1 MACKIGYVSTTFLK
15 ADSLQKDLNAQRDGR
30 IMKVMDKNPGKFMQ
44 NLGPVGT
51 DANKRSG
58 STLAPMSEQIVIQ
71 HLKHCR
77 DLTRGFAYRVFP
89 NFWRHWCKEILEHA
103 EQARS
108 NKEQLALFEVQNL
121 IAAVQQPAEQ
131 EFCQHLG
138 NGFVKFKNKTLNTLT
153 GEERFTGDMLSL
165 VEHSDLEE
173 TIAITSITHR
183 AEGFYAEQ
191 LWALQQR
198 LALLNDGEKLDERSN
213 PASPVQFCEAL
224 RKVLSSLDMD
234 AKTKIIGYKIFDQ
247 EVVGQLES
255 LYDEINQYLVL
266 QNLLPNL
273 RFSPSSSDNSGGR
286 PVAEEQVADDP
297 LDIDPLAGLPE
308 QPQTEEMHRRASD
321 RLLSGAPN
329 ASDVQYQSSLLNAIK
344 LLQSH
349 ILQQGVPAQ
358 NFAQQAPVAAAGF
371 VPRPANAY
379 PEASMSPYNQ
389 QPQHPNPQSL
399 RVYNSDQLVSVLNNM
414 QNNSLAVTQ
423 QAFANVSVGA
433 VNLSPQRVQEVSQQ
447 MMDQIAKENENGA
460 VEANDMQ
467 TIDLVGMLFEYMLSD
482 EHLPDSVKA
491 LLSYLHTPFLK
502 IAFIDKDFFEQPEH
516 PARVLL
522 NSLAEAGVRWVGNDG
537 SDQFEIFNKIKVT
550 VFRLLEEFKNDT
562 RLFAELL
569 IEFNSYTHNVARRQ
583 ELMERRAL
591 EKAQGEEKLREAK
604 VQVNNTV
611 RIRTDGREMPSAIL
625 LLLLQP
631 WSDYLS
637 FVLLRYGDNSDAWRR
652 AVAVVDDLLWSLE
665 PKTLQ
670 VDKVKQMERQVAL
683 IASLEHGFET
693 IGYEQAKGRKLI
705 EAVIALQRLAL
716 QSKKAE
722 AAPAPMRSKLESM
735 AAEKAGQAY
744 ELQTPETADESKI
757 VDSLK
762 MIEFGTWFEFEGGKR
777 LKVAWFNQKTNHY
790 MLVDQQGRK
799 VSLIAGLQL
808 AREMISGSA
817 HIIAGS
823 TKPFFERAL
832 ENIYHTLSERA
843 GNERAGNL
851 AAESSSLSE

>member
-1 MACKIGYVSTTFLK
+1 
-15 ADSLQKDLNAQRDGR
+15 
-30 IMKVMDKNPGKFMQ
+30 MQ
-44 NLGPVGT
+44 NLGSFGA

-58 STLAPMSEQIVIQ
+58 HGSAPMSEQIVIQ

-89 NFWRHWCKEILEHA
+89 NFWRHWCKTLLEHGERA
-103 EQARS
+103 KS

-183 AEGFYAEQ
+183 AENFYAEQ

-224 RKVLSSLDMD
+224 RKVLSNLDMTP
-234 AKTKIIGYKIFDQ
+234 KMKIIGYKIFDQ
-247 EVVGQLES
+247 EVVGQLDS
-255 LYDEINQYLVL
+255 LYDEINQYLIQ

-273 RFSPSSSDNSGGR
+273 RFVPSSDASGH
-286 PVAEEQVADDP
+286 ASSHEKNLQDDP
-297 LDIDPLAGLPE
+297 LDVQANDVTADAAVT
-308 QPQTEEMHRRASD
+308 QHRRASD
-321 RLLSGAPN
+321 RLLSGTLNPN
-329 ASDVQYQSSLLNAIK
+329 DAQYQSSLLNAIK
-344 LLQSH
+344 LLQAH
-349 ILQQGVPAQ
+349 ITNQTMAMGAAAPIS
-358 NFAQQAPVAAAGF
+358 APVLAAGF
-371 VPRPANAY
+371 TPG
-379 PEASMSPYNQ
+379 ASA
-389 QPQHPNPQSL
+389 QPQASVAAGAGQPSAPQAMKI
-399 RVYNSDQLVSVLNNM
+399 YNSQQLVGVLNNL
-414 QNNSLAVTQ
+414 QNQTLANTQ
-423 QAFANVSVGA
+423 QAFEQAAVGA
-433 VNLSPQRVQEVSQQ
+433 VTLVPQRVDDVSQQ
-447 MMDQIAKENENGA
+447 MMRQIANESADGA
-460 VEANDMQ
+460 VEAGDMQ

-522 NSLAEAGVRWVGNDG
+522 NSLAEAGIRWVGNDG
-537 SDQFEIFNKIKVT
+537 SDQFEIFNKIKIT
-550 VFRLLEEFKNDT
+550 VFRLLEDFKNDV

-591 EKAQGEEKLREAK
+591 EKAQGEERLREAK
-604 VQVNNTV
+604 LQVNQAV
-611 RIRTDGREMPSAIL
+611 RSRTDGRDMPSAIL

-637 FVLLRYGDNSDAWRR
+637 FVLLRYGETSDTWQRGIK
-652 AVAVVDDLLWSLE
+652 VIDDLLWSLE

-670 VDKVKQMERQVAL
+670 ADKVAQLERQE
-683 IASLEHGFET
+683 SLLAAIEQGFET

-705 EAVIALQRLAL
+705 DAVVALQRLAL
-716 QSKKAE
+716 QSRKAE
-722 AAPAPMRSKLESM
+722 PAPEPMRSKLESL
-735 AAEKAGQAY
+735 AAEKAGQT
-744 ELQTPETADESKI
+744 EQDLQQPQTADETKI
-757 VDSLK
+757 VESLK

-790 MLVDQQGRK
+790 MMVDQNGRK

-808 AREMISGSA
+808 ARDMISGKA
-817 HIIAGS
+817 KLIVGS

-832 ENIYHTLSERA
+832 ENIYQTL
-843 GNERAGNL
+843 NERANHL
-851 AAESSSLSE
+851 TADNSNTSE

>member
-1 MACKIGYVSTTFLK
+1 
-15 ADSLQKDLNAQRDGR
+15 
-30 IMKVMDKNPGKFMQ
+30 MDKNAGKTMQ
-44 NLGPVGT
+44 NVGSFGVN
-51 DANKRSG
+51 ANKRLG
-58 STLAPMSEQIVIQ
+58 LGLAPMSEQIVIQ

-103 EQARS
+103 EQAKS
-108 NKEQLALFEVQNL
+108 NKDQLALFEVQNL

-138 NGFVKFKNKTLNTLT
+138 NGFVKFKNKALNTLT

-198 LALLNDGEKLDERSN
+198 LALLNDGEKLDDRSN
-213 PASPVQFCEAL
+213 PTSPVQFCEAL
-224 RKVLSSLDMD
+224 RKVLFSLDMD

-247 EVVGQLES
+247 EVVGQLEG
-255 LYDEINQYLVL
+255 LYDEINQYLIR

-273 RFSPSSSDNSGGR
+273 RFVPSSDHGTGSRSAIDD
-286 PVAEEQVADDP
+286 QVADDP
-297 LDIDPLAGLPE
+297 SDINPLGKLP
-308 QPQTEEMHRRASD
+308 PQAEVEHRRASD
-321 RLLSGAPN
+321 RLLSGALN
-329 ASDVQYQSSLLNAIK
+329 SSDVQYQSSLLNAIK
-344 LLQSH
+344 LLQAH
-349 ILQQGVPAQ
+349 ITHQGAASQDTAGALQAAPQV
-358 NFAQQAPVAAAGF
+358 PVAAAGF
-371 VPRPANAY
+371 VPRSPGASYPAASLVPANQ
-379 PEASMSPYNQ
+379 Q
-389 QPQHPNPQSL
+389 QPHQISSVNL
-399 RVYNSDQLVSVLNNM
+399 RVYNSDQLVSVLDNLQTNT
-414 QNNSLAVTQ
+414 LTATQ
-423 QAFANVSVGA
+423 RAFEVAGGTAGV
-433 VNLSPQRVQEVSQQ
+433 VNLAPQRVQDVSQQ
-447 MMDQIAKENENGA
+447 MMQQIAQENENGA
-460 VEANDMQ
+460 VEASDMQ

-537 SDQFEIFNKIKVT
+537 SDQFEIFNKVKVT
-550 VFRLLEEFKNDT
+550 VFRLLEDFKNDV

-569 IEFNSYTHNVARRQ
+569 IEFNAYTHNVARRQ

-591 EKAQGEEKLREAK
+591 EKAQGEEKLRDAK
-604 VQVNNTV
+604 VQVNNAV
-611 RIRTDGREMPSAIL
+611 RSRTDGREMPSAIL

-637 FVLLRYGDNSDAWRR
+637 FVLLRYGETSDSWAR
-652 AVAVVDDLLWSLE
+652 AVVVIDDLLWSLE

-670 VDKVKQMERQVAL
+670 VDKIKQMERQDSLLA
-683 IASLEHGFET
+683 ALEHGFET

-705 EAVIALQRLAL
+705 DAVIALQRLAL

-722 AAPAPMRSKLESM
+722 PAPAPMRSKLESM
-735 AAEKAGQAY
+735 AAEKAGQTQ
-744 ELQTPETADESKI
+744 ELIAPQTLDETKI

-808 AREMISGSA
+808 AREMIDGKA
-817 HIIAGS
+817 HVIAGS

-832 ENIYHTLSERA
+832 ENIYQTL
-843 GNERAGNL
+843 NERAGNL
-851 AAESSSLSE
+851 TAEASPKGE

>member
-1 MACKIGYVSTTFLK
+1 
-15 ADSLQKDLNAQRDGR
+15 
-30 IMKVMDKNPGKFMQ
+30 MDKNAGKNMQ
-44 NLGPVGT
+44 NLGSFGA
-51 DANKRSG
+51 DANKRLGSG
-58 STLAPMSEQIVIQ
+58 LAPMSEQIVIQ

-89 NFWRHWCKEILEHA
+89 NFWRQWCKEILEHA
-103 EQARS
+103 EQAKS
-108 NKEQLALFEVQNL
+108 NKDQLALFEVQNL

-224 RKVLSSLDMD
+224 RKVLASLDMD

-247 EVVGQLES
+247 EVVGQLEG
-255 LYDEINQYLVL
+255 LYDEINQYLIH

-273 RFSPSSSDNSGGR
+273 RFVPSSDNGSDSR
-286 PVAEEQVADDP
+286 SAMEDQVADDP
-297 LDIDPLAGLPE
+297 LDTNPLGELP
-308 QPQTEEMHRRASD
+308 PQSGVEHRRASD
-321 RLLSGAPN
+321 RLLSGALN

-349 ILQQGVPAQ
+349 ITHQAQGAHQ
-358 NFAQQAPVAAAGF
+358 AQQAAPQAPVVAAGF
-371 VPRPANAY
+371 VPHPAGASY
-379 PEASMSPYNQ
+379 PAASLAPFNQ
-389 QPQHPNPQSL
+389 QYSAQAGTQNL
-399 RVYNSDQLVSVLNNM
+399 RVYNSDQLVGVLDNLQTNT
-414 QNNSLAVTQ
+414 LTVTQ
-423 QAFANVSVGA
+423 QAFEAAGTATGV
-433 VNLSPQRVQEVSQQ
+433 VNLAPQRVQDVSQQ
-447 MMDQIAKENENGA
+447 MMQQIAKENENGA
-460 VEANDMQ
+460 VEASDMQ

-537 SDQFEIFNKIKVT
+537 SDQFEIFNKVKVT
-550 VFRLLEEFKNDT
+550 VFRLLEDFKNDV

-569 IEFNSYTHNVARRQ
+569 IEFNAYTHNVACRQ

-604 VQVNNTV
+604 VQVNNAV
-611 RIRTDGREMPSAIL
+611 RSRTDGREMPSAIL

-637 FVLLRYGDNSDAWRR
+637 FVLLRYGEDSDSWKR
-652 AVAVVDDLLWSLE
+652 AVSVIDDLLWSLE

-670 VDKVKQMERQVAL
+670 ADKVKQMERQDGLLA
-683 IASLEHGFET
+683 ALEHGFET
-693 IGYEQAKGRKLI
+693 IGYEQAKGRKLVD
-705 EAVIALQRLAL
+705 AVIALQRLAL

-722 AAPAPMRSKLESM
+722 PAPAPMRSKLESM
-735 AAEKAGQAY
+735 AAEKAGQTE
-744 ELQTPETADESKI
+744 ELSAPQTADETKI

-808 AREMISGSA
+808 AREMIAGKA
-817 HIIAGS
+817 HVIAGS

-832 ENIYHTLSERA
+832 ENIYQTL
-843 GNERAGNL
+843 NERAGHL
-851 AAESSSLSE
+851 TAEASRTGE

>member
-1 MACKIGYVSTTFLK
+1 
-15 ADSLQKDLNAQRDGR
+15 
-30 IMKVMDKNPGKFMQ
+30 MQ
-44 NLGPVGT
+44 NLGSFGA
-51 DANKRSG
+51 DANKRS
-58 STLAPMSEQIVIQ
+58 SPSLAPMSEQIVIQ

-103 EQARS
+103 EQAKS

-191 LWALQQR
+191 LWSLQQR

-224 RKVLSSLDMD
+224 RKVLASLDMD

-247 EVVGQLES
+247 EVIGQLEG
-255 LYDEINQYLVL
+255 LYDEINQYLIH

-273 RFSPSSSDNSGGR
+273 RFVPSSDGASSTRSASED
-286 PVAEEQVADDP
+286 QVADDP
-297 LDIDPLAGLPE
+297 LDINPLGELPGQSSVDP
-308 QPQTEEMHRRASD
+308 MHRRASD
-321 RLLSGAPN
+321 RLLSGTLNP
-329 ASDVQYQSSLLNAIK
+329 SDVQYQSSLLNAIK
-344 LLQSH
+344 LLQAH
-349 ILQQGVPAQ
+349 ITHQGHGGQQTV
-358 NFAQQAPVAAAGF
+358 QQAPVAATGF
-371 VPRPANAY
+371 APRPAGEYSAV
-379 PEASMSPYNQ
+379 ADSSYNQ
-389 QPQHPNPQSL
+389 HPQHISAQNL
-399 RVYNSDQLVSVLNNM
+399 RVYSTDQLVGVLDGL
-414 QNNSLAVTQ
+414 QTTTLVTTQ
-423 QAFANVSVGA
+423 QVFDNVSAGVPTLA
-433 VNLSPQRVQEVSQQ
+433 PQRVQEVSQL
-447 MMDQIAKENENGA
+447 MMQQIARENENGA
-460 VEANDMQ
+460 VEASDMQ

-522 NSLAEAGVRWVGNDG
+522 NSLAEAGVRWVSNDG

-550 VFRLLEEFKNDT
+550 VFRLLEDFKNDV

-569 IEFNSYTHNVARRQ
+569 IEFNAYTHNVARRQ

-604 VQVNNTV
+604 VQVNNAV
-611 RIRTDGREMPSAIL
+611 RSRTDGRDMPSAIL

-637 FVLLRYGDNSDAWRR
+637 FVLLRYGENSDSWQR
-652 AVAVVDDLLWSLE
+652 AVSVVDDLLWSLE

-670 VDKVKQMERQVAL
+670 ADKVKQMEKQDSL
-683 IASLEHGFET
+683 IAALEHGFET

-705 EAVIALQRLAL
+705 DAVVALQRLAL

-722 AAPAPMRSKLESM
+722 SAPAPMRTKLESM
-735 AAEKAGQAY
+735 AAEKAGQTT
-744 ELQTPETADESKI
+744 ELLQPQTADETKI

-762 MIEFGTWFEFEGGKR
+762 MIEFGTWFEFDGGKR

-808 AREMISGSA
+808 AREMISGKA
-817 HIIAGS
+817 RVIAGS

-832 ENIYHTLSERA
+832 ENIYQTL
-843 GNERAGNL
+843 NERAGNL
-851 AAESSSLSE
+851 TAEVTRIGE

>member
-1 MACKIGYVSTTFLK
+1 
-15 ADSLQKDLNAQRDGR
+15 
-30 IMKVMDKNPGKFMQ
+30 MQ
-44 NLGPVGT
+44 NLGSFGA
-51 DANKRSG
+51 DANKRSN

-103 EQARS
+103 EQAKS

-247 EVVGQLES
+247 EVVGQLEA
-255 LYDEINQYLVL
+255 LYDEINQYLIH

-273 RFSPSSSDNSGGR
+273 RFVPGAEGGSGGR
-286 PVAEEQVADDP
+286 VVGEGQMADEQVADDP
-297 LDIDPLAGLPE
+297 LDINPLGELPE
-308 QPQTEEMHRRASD
+308 QSSVDPMHRRASD
-321 RLLSGAPN
+321 RLLSGTLNP
-329 ASDVQYQSSLLNAIK
+329 SDVQYQSSLLNAIK
-344 LLQSH
+344 LLQAH
-349 ILQQGVPAQ
+349 ITHQGQNDQQSVFQA
-358 NFAQQAPVAAAGF
+358 APVAAAGF
-371 VPRPANAY
+371 APRPAGAAGVY
-379 PEASMSPYNQ
+379 PAASQSPYNQ
-389 QPQHPNPQSL
+389 QPQQMSSQNL
-399 RVYNSDQLVSVLNNM
+399 RVYSSDQLVGVLDNLQTNT
-414 QNNSLAVTQ
+414 LAVTQ
-423 QAFANVSVGA
+423 QAFENTGVGVPTLA
-433 VNLSPQRVQEVSQQ
+433 PQRVQEVSQL
-447 MMDQIAKENENGA
+447 MMQQIAQENENGA
-460 VEANDMQ
+460 VEASDMQ

-537 SDQFEIFNKIKVT
+537 SDQFEIFNKIKIT
-550 VFRLLEEFKNDT
+550 VFRLLEDFKNDV

-569 IEFNSYTHNVARRQ
+569 IEFNAYTHNVARRQ

-604 VQVNNTV
+604 VQVNNAV
-611 RIRTDGREMPSAIL
+611 RSRTDGREMPSAIL

-637 FVLLRYGDNSDAWRR
+637 FVLLRYGENSDSWLR
-652 AVAVVDDLLWSLE
+652 AVNVVDDLLWTLE

-670 VDKVKQMERQVAL
+670 ADKVKQMEKQESL
-683 IASLEHGFET
+683 IAALEHGFET

-705 EAVIALQRLAL
+705 DAVVALQRLAL

-722 AAPAPMRSKLESM
+722 SAPAPMRTKLESM
-735 AAEKAGQAY
+735 AAEKAGQTA
-744 ELQTPETADESKI
+744 ELQQPQTADETKI

-808 AREMISGSA
+808 AREMISGKA
-817 HIIAGS
+817 RVIAGS

-832 ENIYHTLSERA
+832 ENIYQTL
-843 GNERAGNL
+843 NERAGNL
-851 AAESSSLSE
+851 TAEVSRTSE

>member
-1 MACKIGYVSTTFLK
+1 M
-15 ADSLQKDLNAQRDGR
+15 DLNA
-30 IMKVMDKNPGKFMQ
+30 GKTMQ
-44 NLGPVGT
+44 NLGSFGA
-51 DANKRSG
+51 DANKRS
-58 STLAPMSEQIVIQ
+58 SHTLAPMSEQIVIQ

-103 EQARS
+103 EQAKS

-121 IAAVQQPAEQ
+121 ISAVQQPAEQ

-247 EVVGQLES
+247 EVVGQLEV
-255 LYDEINQYLVL
+255 LYDEMNQYLIH

-273 RFSPSSSDNSGGR
+273 RFVASSEGSSGTR
-286 PVAEEQVADDP
+286 SVADDQVAEDP
-297 LDIDPLAGLPE
+297 LDSNPLGGVQE
-308 QPQTEEMHRRASD
+308 QSAVDATHRRASD
-321 RLLSGAPN
+321 RLLSGMLN
-329 ASDVQYQSSLLNAIK
+329 SSDVQYQSSLLNAIK
-344 LLQSH
+344 LLQAH
-349 ILQQGVPAQ
+349 ITHQAQSGQQVV
-358 NFAQQAPVAAAGF
+358 QQAPVAAVGFAPRNASASAGYS
-371 VPRPANAY
+371 PA
-379 PEASMSPYNQ
+379 SQSSYNQ
-389 QPQHPNPQSL
+389 QPQQMSSQNL
-399 RVYNSDQLVSVLNNM
+399 RVYSSDQLIGVLDNVQTNT
-414 QNNSLAVTQ
+414 LVVTQ
-423 QAFANVSVGA
+423 QAFENAGPGA
-433 VNLSPQRVQEVSQQ
+433 PSLMPQRVQEVSQQ
-447 MMDQIAKENENGA
+447 MMQQIASENENGA
-460 VEANDMQ
+460 VEASDMQ

-502 IAFIDKDFFEQPEH
+502 IAFIDKNFFEQPEH
-516 PARVLL
+516 PARILL
-522 NSLAEAGVRWVGNDG
+522 NSLAESGVRWVGNDG
-537 SDQFEIFNKIKVT
+537 SDQFEIFNKIKIT
-550 VFRLLEEFKNDT
+550 VFRLLEDFKNDV

-569 IEFNSYTHNVARRQ
+569 IEFNAYTHNVARRQ

-604 VQVNNTV
+604 VQVNNAV
-611 RIRTDGREMPSAIL
+611 RSRTDGREMPSAIL

-637 FVLLRYGDNSDAWRR
+637 FILLRYGENSDSWLR
-652 AVAVVDDLLWSLE
+652 AVTVVDDLLWSLE

-670 VDKVKQMERQVAL
+670 TDKVKQIEKQDAL
-683 IASLEHGFET
+683 LAALEHGFET

-705 EAVIALQRLAL
+705 DAVIALQRLAL

-722 AAPAPMRSKLESM
+722 SAPAPMRTKLESM
-735 AAEKAGQAY
+735 AAEKAGQ
-744 ELQTPETADESKI
+744 TPELLLPQTLDETKI

-808 AREMISGSA
+808 AREMISGKA
-817 HIIAGS
+817 RVIAGS

-832 ENIYHTLSERA
+832 ENIYQTL
-843 GNERAGNL
+843 NERAGNL
-851 AAESSSLSE
+851 NPEASRTSE

>member
-1 MACKIGYVSTTFLK
+1 
-15 ADSLQKDLNAQRDGR
+15 
-30 IMKVMDKNPGKFMQ
+30 MQ
-44 NLGPVGT
+44 NLGSFGA
-51 DANKRSG
+51 DANKRS
-58 STLAPMSEQIVIQ
+58 SPTLAPMSEQIVIQ

-89 NFWRHWCKEILEHA
+89 NFWRHWCKEILDHA
-103 EQARS
+103 EQAKS
-108 NKEQLALFEVQNL
+108 NKEQLALFEIQNL

-247 EVVGQLES
+247 EVIGQLEA
-255 LYDEINQYLVL
+255 LYDEINEYLIN

-273 RFSPSSSDNSGGR
+273 RFVPTSD
-286 PVAEEQVADDP
+286 VAAGSRSMSEDQVADDP
-297 LDIDPLAGLPE
+297 LDINPLGELPE
-308 QPQTEEMHRRASD
+308 QPAVDSMHRRASD
-321 RLLSGAPN
+321 RLLSGTLNP
-329 ASDVQYQSSLLNAIK
+329 SDVQYQTSLLNAIK
-344 LLQSH
+344 LLQAH
-349 ILQQGVPAQ
+349 ITHQGQIGQPQ
-358 NFAQQAPVAAAGF
+358 TQQAPVVAANFASHPAGSAA
-371 VPRPANAY
+371 VY
-379 PEASMSPYNQ
+379 HSASDSPYNQ
-389 QPQHPNPQSL
+389 QPEQVSSQNL
-399 RVYNSDQLVSVLNNM
+399 RIYSNDQLVGVLDNLQTNTF
-414 QNNSLAVTQ
+414 AATQ
-423 QAFANVSVGA
+423 QAFQHAGLGIPNLVPQNV
-433 VNLSPQRVQEVSQQ
+433 QDVSQQ
-447 MMDQIAKENENGA
+447 MMQQIANENENGA
-460 VEANDMQ
+460 VEAADMQ

-550 VFRLLEEFKNDT
+550 VFRLLEDFKNDV

-569 IEFNSYTHNVARRQ
+569 IEFNAYTHNVARRQ

-604 VQVNNTV
+604 VQVNNAV
-611 RIRTDGREMPSAIL
+611 RSRTDNREMPSAIL

-637 FVLLRYGDNSDAWRR
+637 FVLLRYGENSDSWLR
-652 AVAVVDDLLWSLE
+652 AVNVIDDLLWSLE

-670 VDKVKQMERQVAL
+670 ADKVQQMEKQDGL
-683 IASLEHGFET
+683 IAALEHGFET

-705 EAVIALQRLAL
+705 DAVIALQRLAL

-722 AAPAPMRSKLESM
+722 PAPAPMRSKLETM
-735 AAEKAGQAY
+735 AAEKAGQTT
-744 ELQTPETADESKI
+744 ELLQPQTPDETKI

-790 MLVDQQGRK
+790 MMVDQQGRK

-808 AREMISGSA
+808 AREMISGKA
-817 HIIAGS
+817 RVIAGS

-832 ENIYHTLSERA
+832 ENIYQTL
-843 GNERAGNL
+843 NERAGNL
-851 AAESSSLSE
+851 TTEASRTGE

>member
-1 MACKIGYVSTTFLK
+1 
-15 ADSLQKDLNAQRDGR
+15 
-30 IMKVMDKNPGKFMQ
+30 MDKNPGKSMQ
-44 NLGPVGT
+44 NLGSFGA
-51 DANKRSG
+51 DANKRS
-58 STLAPMSEQIVIQ
+58 SPIAPMSEQIVIQ

-89 NFWRHWCKEILEHA
+89 NFWRHWCKELLEHA
-103 EQARS
+103 EQAKS

-213 PASPVQFCEAL
+213 PSSPVQFCEAL

-247 EVVGQLES
+247 EVIGQLEA
-255 LYDEINQYLVL
+255 LYDEINQYLIH

-273 RFSPSSSDNSGGR
+273 RFVPTSDGAASERG
-286 PVAEEQVADDP
+286 VADDQVADDP
-297 LDIDPLAGLPE
+297 LDINPLGELPE
-308 QPQTEEMHRRASD
+308 QSSVDPMHRRASD
-321 RLLSGAPN
+321 RLLSGTLNP
-329 ASDVQYQSSLLNAIK
+329 SDVQYQSSLLNAIK
-344 LLQSH
+344 LLQAH
-349 ILQQGVPAQ
+349 ITHQGQTGHQVV
-358 NFAQQAPVAAAGF
+358 QQAPVAAAGF
-371 VPRPANAY
+371 APQPAGGSGVY
-379 PEASMSPYNQ
+379 QTASNSPYNQ
-389 QPQHPNPQSL
+389 QPQQMSSQNL
-399 RVYNSDQLVSVLNNM
+399 RVYSSDQLVGVLDNLQTNT
-414 QNNSLAVTQ
+414 LVVTQ
-423 QAFANVSVGA
+423 QAFESAGVG
-433 VNLSPQRVQEVSQQ
+433 VPQLTPQRVQEVSQL
-447 MMDQIAKENENGA
+447 MMQQIAKENENGA
-460 VEANDMQ
+460 VEASDMQ

-522 NSLAEAGVRWVGNDG
+522 NSLAEAGVRWVSNDG

-550 VFRLLEEFKNDT
+550 VFRLLEDFKNDV

-569 IEFNSYTHNVARRQ
+569 IEFNAYTHNVARRQ

-604 VQVNNTV
+604 VQVNNAV
-611 RIRTDGREMPSAIL
+611 RSRTDGRDMPSAIL

-637 FVLLRYGDNSDAWRR
+637 FVLLRYGDNSDSWQR
-652 AVAVVDDLLWSLE
+652 AVSVIDDLLWTLE

-670 VDKVKQMERQVAL
+670 ADKVKQMEMQDAL
-683 IASLEHGFET
+683 LAALEHGFET

-705 EAVIALQRLAL
+705 DAVIALQRLAL

-722 AAPAPMRSKLESM
+722 SAPAPMRSKLESM
-735 AAEKAGQAY
+735 AAEKAGQSV
-744 ELQTPETADESKI
+744 EMQQPQTADETKI

-808 AREMISGSA
+808 AREMIAGKA
-817 HIIAGS
+817 RVIAGS

-832 ENIYHTLSERA
+832 ENIYQTL
-843 GNERAGNL
+843 NERAGNL
-851 AAESSSLSE
+851 TAEASRASE